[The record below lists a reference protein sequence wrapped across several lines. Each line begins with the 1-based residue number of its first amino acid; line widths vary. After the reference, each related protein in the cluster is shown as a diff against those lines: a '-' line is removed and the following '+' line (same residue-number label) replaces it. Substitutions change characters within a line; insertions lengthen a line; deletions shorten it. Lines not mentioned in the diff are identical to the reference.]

1 MQRYQMAVRILVY
14 FVIGG
19 VFLIAYVKYMELRG
33 IFFPSREIGTTPA
46 AVELSFEDVY
56 VKASDGEMLHGWF
69 IPNSAAHF
77 TLLFFHGN
85 AGNIGHR
92 IEKIAMLREI
102 GLNVF
107 IIDYR
112 GYGKSTGNPSE
123 RGLYR
128 DADAAYDYLV
138 SERKIIPGKIIL
150 YGESI
155 GSAVAVDLASR
166 HPVGGVI
173 LEGGFSSGRDIAGR
187 IYPFIPPF
195 LVSDIFNSSKKITKI
210 QTPKLFLHSKQD
222 EVVPFVL
229 AKKLFDAAALP
240 KTLVE
245 LQGGHNTSFIDSS
258 RTYLSAIFS
267 FVQNLVSTETR
278 S

>member
-1 MQRYQMAVRILVY
+1 MKRHQMVRILVY
-14 FVIGG
+14 LVIGG
-19 VFLIAYVKYMELRG
+19 LLLIAYVKYMELRG
-33 IFFPSREIGTTPA
+33 IFFPSQKIEATPA
-46 AVELSFEDVY
+46 AVEISFEDVY
-56 VKASDGEMLHGWF
+56 VKTADGEMLHGWF
-69 IPNSAAHF
+69 IPHAEVYF

-92 IEKIAMLREI
+92 VEKIAMLREI
-102 GLNVF
+102 GLNIY

-112 GYGKSTGNPSE
+112 GYGRSTGRPSE

-128 DADAAYDYLV
+128 DAEAAYGYLV
-138 SERKIIPGKIIL
+138 SERKILPERIIL

-195 LVSDIFNSSKKITKI
+195 LVSDIFNSLLKIPMV
-210 QTPKLFLHSKQD
+210 QSPKLFLHSRQD
-222 EVVPFVL
+222 EVVPFSL
-229 AKKLFDAAALP
+229 AKKLFDAAVPP

-267 FVQNLVSTETR
+267 FIQSLVTTKAKG
-278 S
+278 